1 MWKHCISGTARWCD
15 IKMEKEDGVSCIID
29 MILNVFIQEDII
41 TAALRQNKQHPARPP
56 TDRLQ

>member
-1 MWKHCISGTARWCD
+1 MWKHCISGTARWFEM
-15 IKMEKEDGVSCIID
+15 KMEKENGVSCIIVI
-29 MILNVFIQEDII
+29 ILHVPIQEDII